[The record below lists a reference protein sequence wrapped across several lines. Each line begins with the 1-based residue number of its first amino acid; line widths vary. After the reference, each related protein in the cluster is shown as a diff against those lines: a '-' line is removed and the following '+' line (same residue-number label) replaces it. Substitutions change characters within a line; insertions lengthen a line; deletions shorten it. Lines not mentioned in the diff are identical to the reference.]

1 MLLHLQQL
9 PLPMMHQ
16 HLKRPRLLKLLLLHL
31 QHLLRL
37 LLLRPQNPLQK

>member
-9 PLPMMHQ
+9 LMPMMHQ

-31 QHLLRL
+31 PRPMQ
-37 LLLRPQNPLQK
+37 LLLRRPQNLLQK

>member
-9 PLPMMHQ
+9 LMPMMHQ

-31 QHLLRL
+31 PRLMRL
-37 LLLRPQNPLQK
+37 LLLRPQNLLQK

>member
-9 PLPMMHQ
+9 LLPMMHQ
-16 HLKRPRLLKLLLLHL
+16 HLKRQRLLKLLLLHL

>member
-1 MLLHLQQL
+1 MPLHLQQL
-9 PLPMMHQ
+9 LLPMMHQ

-37 LLLRPQNPLQK
+37 LLLRPQNLLQK